1 MGRFGI
7 LIAGA
12 LLATYACAAPPPSEP
27 WFELLRV
34 ADGLPSSEVYALR
47 QDKDGFIWIGTR
59 DGLARYDG
67 IDFRVWRHDPADPA
81 SLASN
86 DVAALLIDSR
96 GRVWCGGE
104 ASGLNEKRADGS
116 FRHYRHAAD
125 DPNSLSSDELF
136 TIAEDAAGTI
146 WIGTYLGGLNRLR
159 DDGSF
164 ERIEHDAENPDS
176 LRSTTVVSLAG
187 DSAGRLWIG
196 TDIGLDVREV
206 DGRITHVAL
215 PALEARTDALSIGS
229 LRAQDDGS
237 MLVGTDFGVLR
248 IGADLRIAGTVFESP
263 SRMPTTATIGE
274 SNADFWIGTTAG
286 LLRLQGDV
294 SHRYGGGDALPGEL
308 PSTRVM
314 DVLRDREGGLWV
326 AMFDA
331 GVARLP
337 ARWRSFSIWR
347 HRAGDEHSL
356 LHTHTEGVSLDAH
369 GGIWVSS
376 ARDGLDRIDAAT
388 GKVDHHGERLGAKGS
403 QLRALLQVDQ
413 ELWVGHQRGIRICTL
428 ADAKLVELAVASDS
442 AEALP
447 HGYANHLLRAPD
459 GFIWAS
465 LRGGGGG
472 VARIDPKSH
481 AIRAWSVA
489 LGTLVDADITDLT
502 FDSTGQPWIS
512 NGRGVQ
518 RLDTQADRFV
528 AVSGSPEDAVHALA
542 FDGANTLWIH
552 RLGALERYDLRAGIL
567 HRVDR
572 FSSEQ
577 GWPAMQ
583 VSALHVAADH
593 SLWAASQRGLW
604 RIDPQHH
611 SVRQFNER
619 DGLPSAELIGG
630 FALADDG
637 SVYVS
642 SREGVIAFNPA
653 AISLDTPAPPL
664 QLTGVS
670 IRRDGVIRALN
681 QNGQINLLHGDQDLV
696 VDARVLSFLN
706 PAGNDYQYKLEGFDD
721 NWVNTG
727 ARGERIFS
735 QLPAGS
741 YVLKI
746 RAANADGV
754 WSATTASIPIDVAAA
769 PWLTPSAYL
778 AYVIGLVLLAGLSF
792 RIWRQRVD
800 ERHSIA
806 LADEQRR
813 AAEQVAEAKSAF
825 LANMSHEIRTPMT
838 GVLGMAELLRG
849 TLLDD
854 RQRGYAEAISR
865 SGDLM
870 LRLVNDSLDLARM
883 EAGKLQL
890 DHRPLQT
897 RALLREVVEL
907 EQPLA
912 HKKKLDLRIEID
924 PSTPSLVI
932 GDALRIKQVLFNL
945 VNNAI
950 KFTEHG
956 HITLAMAKADGSGIV
971 FKVSDT
977 GPGMNADMLERLFG
991 RFEQSNETM
1000 RRFGG
1005 SGLGLAICHD
1015 LVDLMGGRIAVDS
1028 VLGRGTCFT
1037 IRLPLEEAPGNQ
1049 DGHADMSRRAASP
1062 LATVVAKADATLR
1075 RGFHILVVE
1084 DDPTIAAVVGGM
1096 LESAGHRTTHAAHGL
1111 AALAALAEPDIDL
1124 ALVDLDLPGIDG
1136 LQLTRLVRERERATS
1151 HHLPIIA
1158 ITARSSGDEEAQ
1170 TQAAGMDGFLRK
1182 PIKAAQLE
1190 SAMAPWLSEDAKLDS
1205 EADD

>member
-7 LIAGA
+7 LVASA
-12 LLATYACAAPPPSEP
+12 LLSTIACAAPPPSEP

-47 QDKDGFIWIGTR
+47 QDNDGFIWVGTR

-104 ASGLNEKRADGS
+104 ASGLNEQLADGS

-125 DPNSLSSDELF
+125 DAGSLSSDELF
-136 TIAEDAAGTI
+136 TIAEDAAGSI

-164 ERIEHDAENPDS
+164 ERIEHDAQNPDS
-176 LRSTTVVSLAG
+176 LRSTTVISLAG
-187 DSAGRLWIG
+187 DAAGRLWIG
-196 TDIGLDVREV
+196 TDSGLDVR
-206 DGRITHVAL
+206 DAAGRIIHVAL
-215 PALEARTDALSIGS
+215 ASLEARTDALSIGS

-237 MLVGTDFGVLR
+237 MLVGTDYGVVR
-248 IGADLRIAGTVFESP
+248 VGADLRMAGTVFESP
-263 SRMPTTATIGE
+263 SRMPTTATISE

-286 LLRLQGDV
+286 LLRMQGDV

-347 HRAGDEHSL
+347 HRAGDDESL
-356 LHTHTEGVSLDAH
+356 LHTHTEGVSIDEH

-376 ARDGLDRIDAAT
+376 ERDGLDHIDAAS

-403 QLRALLQVDQ
+403 QLRALLQVGN
-413 ELWVGHQRGIRICTL
+413 ELWVGHQRGIRIYTL
-428 ADAKLVELAVASDS
+428 ADAKLAELSVAADS
-442 AEALP
+442 AAALP
-447 HGYANHLLRAPD
+447 HGYANHLMRAPD

-465 LRGGGGG
+465 LRGGG
-472 VARIDPKSH
+472 VARIDPTTH
-481 AIRAWSVA
+481 AIHAWSVA

-502 FDSTGQPWIS
+502 FDSAGQPWIS

-518 RLDTQADRFV
+518 RFDRQADRFV

-593 SLWAASQRGLW
+593 SIWAASQRGLW
-604 RIDPQHH
+604 RIDPKHH
-611 SVRQFNER
+611 RVRQFNER

-630 FALADDG
+630 FALASDG
-637 SVYVS
+637 TAYVS

-664 QLTGVS
+664 QLTGIS
-670 IRRDGVIRALN
+670 IRRDGVVRTLN
-681 QNGQINLLHGDQDLV
+681 PSGQINLLHGDQDLV

-769 PWLTPSAYL
+769 PWLTPWAYL

-800 ERHSIA
+800 QRHSIA

-813 AAEQVAEAKSAF
+813 AAEQVADAKSAF

-838 GVLGMAELLRG
+838 GVLGMAELLQG
-849 TLLDD
+849 TALNDK
-854 RQRGYAEAISR
+854 QRGYAEAISR

-897 RALLREVVEL
+897 RALLREVIEL

-912 HKKKLDLRIEID
+912 RKKMLDLRTEDD
-924 PSTPSLVI
+924 PSTPSWVI

-956 HITLAMAKADGSGIV
+956 SITLAMANTDEGMLT

-977 GPGMNADMLERLFG
+977 GPGMNADMLARLFG
-991 RFEQSNETM
+991 RFEQSNESL

-1015 LVDLMGGRIAVDS
+1015 LVELMGGRIAVDS
-1028 VLGRGTCFT
+1028 ELGRGTCFT
-1037 IRLPLEEAPGNQ
+1037 ISLPLEEVPGNQ
-1049 DGHADMSRRAASP
+1049 GDHPEMSTHAARPVMGVAANAEAFGQRR
-1062 LATVVAKADATLR
+1062 
-1075 RGFHILVVE
+1075 FHILVVE
-1084 DDPTIAAVVGGM
+1084 DDATIAAVVCGM
-1096 LESAGHRTTHAAHGL
+1096 LESAGYRTTHAAHGL
-1111 AALAALAEPDIDL
+1111 AALTALAEPDIDL

-1136 LQLTRLVRERERATS
+1136 LQLTRLVRERERES
-1151 HHLPIIA
+1151 GKHLPIIA
-1158 ITARSSGDEEAQ
+1158 ITARSSGDEETQ
-1170 TQAAGMDGFLRK
+1170 TQVAGMDGFLRK
-1182 PIKAAQLE
+1182 PISAAQLE
-1190 SAMAPWLSEDAKLDS
+1190 AALAQWVS
-1205 EADD
+1205 

>member
-1 MGRFGI
+1 MGRFEI
-7 LIAGA
+7 LIASA
-12 LLATYACAAPPPSEP
+12 LLSAFACAAPPPSEP

-81 SLASN
+81 SLATN

-116 FRHYRHAAD
+116 FRHYRHAAND
-125 DPNSLSSDELF
+125 AGSLSSDELF

-176 LRSTTVVSLAG
+176 LRSTTVISLAG
-187 DSAGRLWIG
+187 DAAGRLWIG
-196 TDIGLDVREV
+196 TDIGLDVREA
-206 DGRITHVAL
+206 DGRIVHVAL
-215 PALEARTDALSIGS
+215 PSLEARSDALSIGS

-248 IGADLRIAGTVFESP
+248 IGADLRFAGTVFESP
-263 SRMPTTATIGE
+263 SRMPTTVTISE

-286 LLRLQGDV
+286 LLRMQGDV

-356 LHTHTEGVSLDAH
+356 LHTHTEGVSIDER

-376 ARDGLDRIDAAT
+376 GRDGLDHIDAVS
-388 GKVDHHGERLGAKGS
+388 GKVDHHGARLGAKGS
-403 QLRALLQVDQ
+403 QLRALLQVGN
-413 ELWVGHQRGIRICTL
+413 ELWVGHQRGIRIYAL
-428 ADAKLVELAVASDS
+428 ADAKLTELAVAADS
-442 AEALP
+442 AEVLP
-447 HGYANHLLRAPD
+447 RGYANHLLRAPD

-465 LRGGGGG
+465 LRGGG
-472 VARIDPKSH
+472 VARIDPNTH
-481 AIRAWSVA
+481 AIHAWSVT
-489 LGTLVDADITDLT
+489 LGTLIDADITDMT
-502 FDSTGQPWIS
+502 FDSAGQPWIS
-512 NGRGVQ
+512 SGQGVQ
-518 RLDTQADRFV
+518 RFDARADRFV
-528 AVSGSPEDAVHALA
+528 PVAGSPREAVHALA
-542 FDGANTLWIH
+542 FDGTNALWMH
-552 RLGALERYDLRAGIL
+552 RLGALERYQLQADSL

-572 FSSEQ
+572 YTSEQ

-611 SVRQFNER
+611 RVRQFNER

-630 FALADDG
+630 FALARDG

-642 SREGVIAFNPA
+642 SREGVIAFDPA
-653 AISLDTPAPPL
+653 AISLDTLPPPL
-664 QLTGVS
+664 QLTGVT
-670 IRRDGVIRALN
+670 IRRDGVVRALDPTAK
-681 QNGQINLLHGDQDLV
+681 IDLSHGDQDLAIE
-696 VDARVLSFLN
+696 ARVLSFLN
-706 PAGNDYQYKLEGFDD
+706 PAGNDYQYKLEGFDE

-727 ARGERIFS
+727 ARGERVFS
-735 QLPAGS
+735 QLPAGK

-754 WSATTASIPIDVAAA
+754 WSANTASLPIDVSAA
-769 PWLTPSAYL
+769 PWMTPWAYL

-800 ERHSIA
+800 QRHSIA

-849 TLLDD
+849 TALDD
-854 RQRGYAEAISR
+854 KQRGYAEAISR

-890 DHRPLQT
+890 DSRPLQP
-897 RALLREVVEL
+897 RALLREVIEL

-912 HKKKLDLRIEID
+912 RKKNLKLSIEVD
-924 PSTPSLVI
+924 KSAPDWVI

-956 HITLAMAKADGSGIV
+956 SITLGMAKTAEGTMI
-971 FKVSDT
+971 FKVSDS
-977 GPGMNADMLERLFG
+977 GPGMNADMRERLFG

-1005 SGLGLAICHD
+1005 SGLGLAICQD
-1015 LVDLMGGRIAVDS
+1015 LVELMGGRIAVES

-1037 IRLPLEEAPGNQ
+1037 ISLPLEETVGNE
-1049 DGHADMSRRAASP
+1049 DHHPEMSTRAASSMMR
-1062 LATVVAKADATLR
+1062 VAANTDAFGQR
-1075 RGFHILVVE
+1075 RFHVLVVE
-1084 DDPTIAAVVGGM
+1084 DDATIAAVVSAM
-1096 LESAGHRTTHAAHGL
+1096 LERAGHRSTHAAHGL

-1124 ALVDLDLPGIDG
+1124 ALIDLDLPGIDG
-1136 LQLTRLVRERERATS
+1136 LQLTRLVRERERES
-1151 HHLPIIA
+1151 GKHLPIIA
-1158 ITARSSGDEEAQ
+1158 ITARSSGDEETQ
-1170 TQAAGMDGFLRK
+1170 TQVAGMDGFLRK
-1182 PIKAAQLE
+1182 PISAAQLE
-1190 SAMAPWLSEDAKLDS
+1190 AALAQWVSEDAKADA
-1205 EADD
+1205 EADG